1 MNTQQRSKSQAM
13 VGANVHSFERARIL
27 RALKARVRYR
37 YVKPQVLREGQG
49 WRIVSPCCSR
59 NVDPE
64 GGIIDIA
71 LLVPRRGVH
80 AGWRLMARDHT
91 LAVWVLHSEARQ
103 LDELLEAICQDPRR
117 VFWP

>member
-1 MNTQQRSKSQAM
+1 MNTHKRSKAQA
-13 VGANVHSFERARIL
+13 VGATNVHSFERARIL
-27 RALKARVRYR
+27 RALKSRLRYR

-59 NVDPE
+59 NVDPD

-71 LLVPRRGVH
+71 LLAPKRGLNG
-80 AGWRLMARDHT
+80 GWRLMARDHT
-91 LAVWVLHSEARQ
+91 LAVWVPHSEAPR
-103 LDELLEAICQDPRR
+103 LDDLLEAVCQDPQR